1 MSIWSTAAS
10 WATSQFMNKFLGGG
24 KQDSGGNFWD
34 KAISAGASTF
44 ADKMFDT
51 KPNKRYS
58 TRDVNLG
65 VTQASTYAMSDA
77 KGPDTPE
84 VESYEAVE
92 AKWTRIAKRIAEI
105 QQG

>member
-1 MSIWSTAAS
+1 MSIWSAAAS

-24 KQDSGGNFWD
+24 KQDSGGSFWD

-51 KPNKRYS
+51 KPNKRYAM
-58 TRDVNLG
+58 RDVNLG
-65 VTQASTYAMSDA
+65 VTQSSTYAMSDA

-84 VESYEAVE
+84 VVNHSEIE

>member
-24 KQDSGGNFWD
+24 KQDSGGSFWD

-84 VESYEAVE
+84 VESYEAVA